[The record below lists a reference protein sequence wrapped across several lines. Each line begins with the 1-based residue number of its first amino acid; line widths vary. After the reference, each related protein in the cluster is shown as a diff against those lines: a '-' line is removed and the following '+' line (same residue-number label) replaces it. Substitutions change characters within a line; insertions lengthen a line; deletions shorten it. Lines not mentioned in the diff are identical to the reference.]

1 MRVLRISHS
10 SVVAEWRQRED
21 GLRSNGVDV
30 TLVTAT
36 RWHEGGADVRY
47 EARAGRDVATSALP
61 TIGTHP
67 NLFAYAPGPLFRL
80 LRAHGETVLHLV
92 PAGAADVTVA
102 IAPGIA
108 VTVWP
113 LFAVWAVA
121 AALFAWAAWHAGG
134 DAVRL

>member
-1 MRVLRISHS
+1 VGVAVWLALWALLELRISH
-10 SVVAEWRQRED
+10 V
-21 GLRSNGVDV
+21 
-30 TLVTAT
+30 
-36 RWHEGGADVRY
+36 
-47 EARAGRDVATSALP
+47 
-61 TIGTHP
+61 
-67 NLFAYAPGPLFRL
+67 GPLFRL